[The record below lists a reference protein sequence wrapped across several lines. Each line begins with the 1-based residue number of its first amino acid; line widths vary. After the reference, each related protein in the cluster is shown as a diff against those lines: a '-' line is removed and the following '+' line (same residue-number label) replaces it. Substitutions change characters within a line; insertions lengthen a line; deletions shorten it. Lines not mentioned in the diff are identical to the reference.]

1 MSHADLCRAL
11 AARSKTATLATLTKD
26 GYPFGTLVAIAF
38 DGEGR
43 PLLLLSSLAEH
54 TQNLTASD
62 RASVMV
68 HEPIADEALAVAR
81 MTIVGLCARV
91 PEGELDA
98 VRAAYLA
105 AQPSA
110 AQYASFKDF
119 AFYRLE
125 PIAVRDV
132 GGFGKM
138 SWVDLEEYRRIS
150 RVSG

>member
-1 MSHADLCRAL
+1 MSHAELCRAL
-11 AARSKTATLATLTKD
+11 AARSKTATLATMTKD

-38 DGEGR
+38 DGDGR

-54 TQNLTASD
+54 TQNLAACD

-81 MTIVGLCARV
+81 MTIVGRCARV
-91 PEGELDA
+91 PDAEAEGA
-98 VRAAYLA
+98 RAAYLA

-119 AFYRLE
+119 ALYRLE
-125 PIAVRDV
+125 PASVRYV

-138 SWVDLEEYRRIS
+138 SWVDAAEYRSARA
-150 RVSG
+150 